1 MTYHQYKCFIIT
13 KTVSS
18 LWPLTYLAAVDRDDR
33 KADCWLCYILSP
45 GVTWPAISVTLPLAA
60 AILAAVLWGKEGGK

>member
-1 MTYHQYKCFIIT
+1 MATNM
-13 KTVSS
+13 
-18 LWPLTYLAAVDRDDR
+18 YLAAVDRDDR
-33 KADCWLCYILSP
+33 KVDHWLCYILSP